1 MKIDLKILKIYMKC
15 KNIKIHIQKE
25 KKGGDGGGGNT
36 KASLA
41 LKTLHNK

>member
-1 MKIDLKILKIYMKC
+1 MKC

-25 KKGGDGGGGNT
+25 KKSGDGGGGNM